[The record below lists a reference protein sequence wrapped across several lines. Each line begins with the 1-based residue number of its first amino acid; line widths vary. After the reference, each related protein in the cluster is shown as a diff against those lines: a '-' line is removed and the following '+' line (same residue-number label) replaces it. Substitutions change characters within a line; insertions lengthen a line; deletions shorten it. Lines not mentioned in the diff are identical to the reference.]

1 MGYVNTFTAS
11 GQGSLSLGGVQTVN
25 EVALVVQTLATEA
38 RTAGSSP
45 VRRVWKQ
52 CFVAIGVLATAGPLS
67 GVFLPTWWK
76 YLEVESESNRFPPT
90 ALIEADTVY
99 WDVQAGGVMY
109 VEVDWP

>member
-1 MGYVNTFTAS
+1 MGQVNTFTAS
-11 GQGSLSLGGVQTVN
+11 GQGSLSLGGFQSVS
-25 EVALVVQTLATEA
+25 EVALSVQTFATEA
-38 RTAGSSP
+38 RVVGASP

-52 CFVAIGVLATAGPLS
+52 CFVAIGFLAGGGPLT

-76 YLEVESESNRFPPT
+76 YLELESESNQFPSG
-90 ALIEADTVY
+90 ALIPADTVY